1 MAVWSKG
8 HRYAPLPPALLS
20 SVPQPSPYL
29 PWGLASFLPSSPHA
43 LVPSYSH
50 PLPAGQLA
58 HLPLL
63 TYPANALAKIA
74 CTSDSGS
81 RPAGG
86 TSMDVK
92 SAAFAVPA
100 ACTAERNPSSKRA

>member
-8 HRYAPLPPALLS
+8 HRCAPRPPALLS

-100 ACTAERNPSSKRA
+100 ACTAERKPSNNRT